1 VSGTSCARRIA
12 FGLGISVILAGQALA
27 ADVYR
32 GNAKFTNAKGDRVST
47 PVTISLDGATPD
59 AQRTS
64 LVEKAKSDPASAKS
78 ALASQPQIGY
88 IEAVDRRVPIRYAYV
103 VPGGAGKLITVISD
117 ETLGYIGG
125 DKSSAKPKEGFDLT
139 YAQIQVDGTGQGRGE
154 MAPACKVKWMESG
167 APAVE
172 DYGKQVVWV
181 DDVAKINQP

>member
-1 VSGTSCARRIA
+1 
-12 FGLGISVILAGQALA
+12 LGISVVLAGQALG

-32 GNAKFTNAKGDRVST
+32 GTAKYTNAKGDRVST

-59 AQRTS
+59 ADRAP
-64 LVEKAKSDPASAKS
+64 LVEKARSDPGAAK
-78 ALASQPQIGY
+78 ALLASKAQLGY
-88 IEAVDRRVPIRYAYV
+88 IEAVDHRVPIRYAYV
-103 VPGGAGKLITVISD
+103 IPGGNGQLITVISD
-117 ETLGYIGG
+117 EALGYIGG

-139 YAQIQVDGTGQGRGE
+139 YVQLQVDGSGKGRGE

-181 DDVAKINQP
+181 DDVAKIAQP